1 VTDPASSH
9 DVAHAVEARVDS
21 VELEPLDAPLR
32 EPFVIATGQMLATRA
47 VWVRVRLRDRAG
59 RTAVGWGE
67 AAALPPVTWED
78 QPDLMRMMAAAGATL
93 TGASVALGG
102 GPELAASTAGLTGRL
117 DDAFPTSQVARA
129 AMECAILDA
138 SARLAGCSVAELLGA
153 PPALPRPPLVTDVT
167 LPIGAPEHMAG
178 LATGYRQAGFLSFK
192 VKVGRDWRSDLR
204 ALRAVV
210 AAVPDARFRLDAN
223 AGFTFEDASSLLRG
237 ALDAG
242 MRLECFEQPCARD
255 DWSGMARMTAESTT
269 PIVAD
274 ESFRSGA
281 DLDRLLREGAA
292 HGVNLKLAKL
302 GGPLAALALGRRAR
316 RSGLLLM
323 AGAMVETRLGLMAMA
338 HVVAALEGV
347 DFVDLDTAFLLRSEP
362 FVGGW
367 SVDGPRLTLLG
378 GPGLGLEL
386 VDAR

>member
-1 VTDPASSH
+1 M
-9 DVAHAVEARVDS
+9 DS
-21 VELEPLDAPLR
+21 VEFEPLSAPLR
-32 EPFVIATGQMLATRA
+32 EPFVIATGQMIATRA
-47 VWVRVRLRDRAG
+47 VWVRVRLRDRVG

-78 QPDLMRMMAAAGATL
+78 QPDLMRALAAAAATI
-93 TGASVALGG
+93 TGASIALGG
-102 GPELAASTAGLTGRL
+102 GADLAASTAGLTGTL
-117 DDAFPTSQVARA
+117 DEAFPTSQVARA
-129 AMECAILDA
+129 AVECAVLDA
-138 SARLAGCSVAELLGA
+138 SARLAGCSVAELLDA
-153 PPALPRPPLVTDVT
+153 PRDPGRLSLPLPSPPLVTDVT
-167 LPIGAPEHMAG
+167 LPIGSPEHMAG

-223 AGFTFEDASSLLRG
+223 AGFTFEDASCLLRA

-242 MRLECFEQPCARD
+242 MSLECFEQPCARD

-302 GGPLAALALGRRAR
+302 GGPLPALALGRRAR

-323 AGAMVETRLGLMAMA
+323 AGAMVETRLGLVAMA
-338 HVVAALEGV
+338 HVVAALGGV
-347 DFVDLDTAFLLRSEP
+347 DFVDLDTAFLLASEP
-362 FVGGW
+362 FAGGW
-367 SVDGPRLTLLG
+367 SVDGPRLALLG

-386 VDAR
+386 ADAR